1 MFVEKV
7 KDVFIQIVYAEA
19 RATCTVQMYM
29 YVPTPSYF
37 KIKDYAE

>member
-19 RATCTVQMYM
+19 RATCTVQ
-29 YVPTPSYF
+29 TPSYF